1 MNGMYCSEE
10 SVRNIPFSTL
20 KPLYEQH
27 SAEYNEAALRALR
40 SGWYIMGK
48 EVEAFENEFASYIGA
63 SHCIGL
69 NSGLDA
75 LVLAL
80 RALGIGKG
88 DEVVVQ
94 ANTYI
99 ATVLAITENGATP
112 VFVEPDEFHGIDP
125 IAVEKVITNRT
136 KAIMVVHLYG
146 QPCDMDAL
154 GEISRRTGVPIV
166 EDCAQSH
173 GSTLKGKMTGTFGHI
188 ACFSFYPTKNLGAFG
203 DAGAAVTDDPA
214 LADKLRILRN
224 YGSKIKYQNEI
235 EGINS
240 RLDEIQAALLRVRLK
255 HLDEIL
261 EERRTIAERYLN
273 CIRNPHI
280 RLPRVRPEGLHT
292 WHQFVVECDARD
304 ELQEYLKKQGIQTQ
318 IHYPIPP
325 HLSEAYKHLGL
336 RKGDFPLTERLAESV
351 LSLPLYNGMAGENI
365 ERVVGALNGFS
376 QGSEIKNEH

>member
-1 MNGMYCSEE
+1 MNTAQHPQNHLYT
-10 SVRNIPFSTL
+10 IPFSTL

-27 SAEYNEAALRALR
+27 AEEYDEAALRVLH
-40 SGWYIMGK
+40 SGWYILGK
-48 EVEAFENEFASYIGA
+48 ELDAFEKEFAAYVGA
-63 SHCIGL
+63 PHCIGL

-99 ATVLAITENGATP
+99 ATVLAITENGANP
-112 VFVEPDEFHGIDP
+112 VFVDPDEFHGIDP
-125 IAVEKVITNRT
+125 FAVEKALSLRT

-154 GEISRRTGVPIV
+154 CEISRRTGVPIV

-173 GSTLKGKMTGTFGHI
+173 GSTWNGKMTGTFGRI

-203 DAGAAVTDDPA
+203 DAGAAVTDDPD
-214 LADKLRILRN
+214 LADRLRMLRN
-224 YGSKIKYQNEI
+224 YGSKIKYQHEI
-235 EGINS
+235 EGVNS

-255 HLDEIL
+255 NLDEIL
-261 EERRTIAERYLN
+261 EERRSIAEQYLN
-273 CIRNPHI
+273 GIRNPHI

-292 WHQFVVECDARD
+292 WHQFVVECDSRD
-304 ELQEYLKKQGIQTQ
+304 ALQEHLKEQGIQTQ

-325 HLSEAYKHLGL
+325 HLSEAYRHLGFA
-336 RKGDFPLTERLAESV
+336 KGSFPKTEQLAESV
-351 LSLPLYNGMAGENI
+351 LSLPLYNGMVRGDVEQACN
-365 ERVVGALNGFS
+365 ALNVFTVN
-376 QGSEIKNEH
+376 I

>member
-1 MNGMYCSEE
+1 MNGMNCSEE

-27 SAEYNEAALRALR
+27 AAEYNEAALRALR

-173 GSTLKGKMTGTFGHI
+173 GSTLKGKMTGTFGRI

-203 DAGAAVTDDPA
+203 DAGAAVTDDPD

-255 HLDEIL
+255 HLNEIL
-261 EERRTIAERYLN
+261 EERRSIAEYYLN
-273 CIRNPHI
+273 GIRSPRI
-280 RLPRVRPEGLHT
+280 RLPRIRSEGLHT
-292 WHQFVVECDARD
+292 WHQFVVECDSRD

-351 LSLPLYNGMAGENI
+351 LSLPLYNGMARVDT
-365 ERVVGALNGFS
+365 ERVVEALNVFPTGR
-376 QGSEIKNEH
+376 KN